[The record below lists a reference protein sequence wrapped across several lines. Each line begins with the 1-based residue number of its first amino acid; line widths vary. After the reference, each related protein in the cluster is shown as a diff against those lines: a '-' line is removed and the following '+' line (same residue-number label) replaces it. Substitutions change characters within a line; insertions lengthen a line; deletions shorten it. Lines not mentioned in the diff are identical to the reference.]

1 MSRTATASRKPSATA
16 PSTKTAGAVRA
27 GNGRYTFRMSRLR
40 RVEAG
45 TGYSTSSGGVVEGA
59 RMLVGM
65 IDKPQGTGSRMH
77 SHANEQFNY
86 VVKGT
91 LRGSIDGKRVVAP
104 AGTLI
109 YIPANA
115 PHTLVAKPG
124 EDVVFMA
131 IKDLSQGIIGKAV
144 DGTMSGPLFMKGFG
158 PGAAKGSG
166 TRKVGA
172 KGSGPRKVA
181 AKGSGTRKVGAK
193 GSGPRKVAA
202 KKATARAGRK
212 ATRGAR

>member
-1 MSRTATASRKPSATA
+1 MSRTASTARKSNAA
-16 PSTKTAGAVRA
+16 SSKTKTAGAVRA
-27 GNGRYTFRMSRLR
+27 GNGQYTFRMSKLR
-40 RVEAG
+40 RVDAG

-91 LRGSIDGKRVVAP
+91 LRGSINGKRVTAP

-124 EDVVFMA
+124 EDVIFMA
-131 IKDLSQGIIGKAV
+131 IKDLSQGIIGRAV
-144 DGTMSGPLFMKGFG
+144 DGTMSGPLYLKGFG
-158 PGAAKGSG
+158 PGAAKGA
-166 TRKVGA
+166 RRAGA
-172 KGSGPRKVA
+172 KKA
-181 AKGSGTRKVGAK
+181 
-193 GSGPRKVAA
+193 AA
-202 KKATARAGRK
+202 KKASPRKASAGR
-212 ATRGAR
+212 TPVRGAR